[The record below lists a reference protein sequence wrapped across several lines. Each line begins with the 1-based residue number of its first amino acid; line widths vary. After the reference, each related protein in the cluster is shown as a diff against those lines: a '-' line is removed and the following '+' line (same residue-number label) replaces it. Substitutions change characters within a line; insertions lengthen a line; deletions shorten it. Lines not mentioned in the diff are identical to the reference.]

1 MRSMRRPSGGA
12 HPSMAR
18 VHQEALEVITREVA
32 RVTSLHDSTT
42 SSTYLAQHE

>member
-1 MRSMRRPSGGA
+1 MRPSGA
-12 HPSMAR
+12 PHPTTAR

-42 SSTYLAQHE
+42 SSNYLTQHE